1 MIAEGT
7 KIYQA
12 TFDKQVSFS
21 EAPNLDEIALQLPY
35 KAEGAYIPSQL
46 SPHLYSRVGM
56 VYKLI
61 PYNFI
66 EYWDYYLSKNRL
78 EEKVEVEDDK
88 KILKL
93 GRLNFTWNE
102 DTDSYDTTFTKNSAL
117 KPNDDVRFGY
127 YINGAGELKTY
138 IKIIDR
144 TGFND
149 LAWVSAESGE
159 DPILDR
165 DSRHSYLQREYEP
178 IQYFK
183 EVYQYDYSETYDKN
197 DPKYRWW
204 NVLVKD
210 SPESLIF
217 WFDFLDRP
225 YSEMGKY
232 GVKQVMDRSKAENNS
247 NASAICFRDALN
259 LVYYYSDTPERLVK
273 GAMTAEYD
281 IYKMSKG
288 FRKYFKLSNAN
299 KSCKDILDNW
309 LYAHTWANESIT
321 ITTVP
326 IYTLQPNNRINIDD
340 DNTLINGEYVI
351 NSISIPLTY
360 NGLSTVQCTKIVS
373 NLY

>member
-1 MIAEGT
+1 M
-7 KIYQA
+7 
-12 TFDKQVSFS
+12 
-21 EAPNLDEIALQLPY
+21 
-35 KAEGAYIPSQL
+35 
-46 SPHLYSRVGM
+46 
-56 VYKLI
+56 
-61 PYNFI
+61 
-66 EYWDYYLSKNRL
+66 
-78 EEKVEVEDDK
+78 
-88 KILKL
+88 
-93 GRLNFTWNE
+93 
-102 DTDSYDTTFTKNSAL
+102 
-117 KPNDDVRFGY
+117 
-127 YINGAGELKTY
+127 
-138 IKIIDR
+138 
-144 TGFND
+144 
-149 LAWVSAESGE
+149 
-159 DPILDR
+159 
-165 DSRHSYLQREYEP
+165 
-178 IQYFK
+178 
-183 EVYQYDYSETYDKN
+183 
-197 DPKYRWW
+197 
-204 NVLVKD
+204 VKD

-247 NASAICFRDALN
+247 NASAICFRDTLN

-281 IYKMSKG
+281 TYKMSEG

-340 DNTLINGEYVI
+340 DNTLINGEYVV